1 MSGMGYAIILF
12 VVLLGLAF
20 ISMADDSPHKK

>member
-1 MSGMGYAIILF
+1 MSGMGYAVIFF

-20 ISMADDSPHKK
+20 ISMVDDTPHKR